1 MSSDTKEPSKDEVEE
16 ARLAALRRYRILDT
30 PPEEDFDDLVR
41 LAAQICDVPIALISL
56 VDRDRLWFKAKVG
69 VDGTQM
75 PRDNSF
81 CAHAVAGER
90 LVVPDARL
98 DERFKNHPVV
108 TGEASFRYYAGVCL
122 TTPDGHR
129 LGTLCVL
136 DRQPR
141 ELTEAQLD
149 ALSALARQ
157 VIGQLELRRTVA
169 HLWSEMDLARKIQTV
184 LLPVSPTVVGYDM
197 SATMLPASTVGGDYY
212 DAFRA
217 GADDWILIGDVSG
230 HGVTSGLVMMMV
242 QSAVRATVQALR
254 REHGDGQKLLSPS
267 HVLAMVNGAIVSNL
281 AMIGKDQYMTISAL
295 RVNGPV
301 VSYAGLHQ
309 DIFVYRAATRTLDRI
324 ETQGIWL
331 GLMDDISGL
340 LEDRQ
345 FEMAS
350 GDVALLF
357 TDGLTEAKSRGEL
370 IGTERLGEAFLAVA
384 QKDGPAEASAES
396 ILRGIFDHL
405 RVDTFRDDVTMI
417 TLRRS

>member
-1 MSSDTKEPSKDEVEE
+1 VSSDSNKPSKDEIEE
-16 ARLAALRRYRILDT
+16 ARIAALRRYRILDT

-149 ALSALARQ
+149 ALSALSRQ

-184 LLPVSPTVVGYDM
+184 LLPVSPEVAGYEM

-212 DAFRA
+212 DAFHA
-217 GADDWILIGDVSG
+217 GSDANEDEWILIGDVSG

-254 REHGDGQKLLSPS
+254 REHGEGKKLLSPS
-267 HVLAMVNGAIVSNL
+267 HVLAMVNSAIISNL

-301 VSYAGLHQ
+301 ISYAGLHQ
-309 DIFVYRAATRTLDRI
+309 DIFIYRAATRTLDRI

-345 FEMAS
+345 FEMAA

-357 TDGLTEAKSRGEL
+357 TDGLTEAKSQGEL
-370 IGTERLGEAFLAVA
+370 IGTEKLGEAFLSVA
-384 QKDGPAEASAES
+384 QKDGSAEAT
-396 ILRGIFDHL
+396 LRGIFDL
-405 RVDTFRDDVTMI
+405 LEVDAFQDDVTMI
-417 TLRRS
+417 TLKRS